1 MVTNNQLKDII
12 LFLHCQH
19 WTWVEGGKQPLSADE
34 LDEMFKEEQLQEK
47 NEKTYSQIN
56 NSLNVGENF
65 PVFYKVNS
73 VDTKGLVK

>member
-1 MVTNNQLKDII
+1 M
-12 LFLHCQH
+12 
-19 WTWVEGGKQPLSADE
+19 EGGKQPLSADE
-34 LDEMFKEEQLQEK
+34 LDKMFKEEQLQEK

-56 NSLNVGENF
+56 NPLNVGENF

>member
-1 MVTNNQLKDII
+1 M
-12 LFLHCQH
+12 
-19 WTWVEGGKQPLSADE
+19 EGGKQPLSADE

-56 NSLNVGENF
+56 NPLNMGKNF

>member
-1 MVTNNQLKDII
+1 MSTLNLG
-12 LFLHCQH
+12 
-19 WTWVEGGKQPLSADE
+19 EGGKQPLSADE

-56 NSLNVGENF
+56 NPLNVGENF

>member
-1 MVTNNQLKDII
+1 M
-12 LFLHCQH
+12 
-19 WTWVEGGKQPLSADE
+19 EGGKQPLSADE
-34 LDEMFKEEQLQEK
+34 LDEMFKEEQLQQK

-56 NSLNVGENF
+56 IPLNVGENF

>member
-1 MVTNNQLKDII
+1 M
-12 LFLHCQH
+12 
-19 WTWVEGGKQPLSADE
+19 EGGKQPLSADE

-47 NEKTYSQIN
+47 NEKMYSQIN
-56 NSLNVGENF
+56 NPLNMGENF

>member
-1 MVTNNQLKDII
+1 M
-12 LFLHCQH
+12 
-19 WTWVEGGKQPLSADE
+19 EGGKQPLSADE

-47 NEKTYSQIN
+47 NEETYSQIN
-56 NSLNVGENF
+56 NPLNVGGNF

>member
-1 MVTNNQLKDII
+1 M
-12 LFLHCQH
+12 
-19 WTWVEGGKQPLSADE
+19 EGGKQPLSADE

-47 NEKTYSQIN
+47 NEKIYSQIN
-56 NSLNVGENF
+56 NPLNVGENF